1 MSAEDY
7 LTIFWSV
14 LAAVGAFASAM
25 MLVAAERHGAHA
37 QAWLAASAF
46 GLWSALA
53 AVCFF
58 FWEAAA

>member
-1 MSAEDY
+1 VSAVDY
-7 LTIFWSV
+7 LMIWSV
-14 LAAVGAFASAM
+14 LAAVGALSSAM

-46 GLWSALA
+46 GLWSAVA

-58 FWEAAA
+58 VWEGP

>member
-1 MSAEDY
+1 M
-7 LTIFWSV
+7 IWSV
-14 LAAVGAFASAM
+14 LAAVGAFSSAM

>member
-1 MSAEDY
+1 MSKADY

-25 MLVAAERHGAHA
+25 MLVAAERHGGAHAA
-37 QAWLAASAF
+37 QAWLAA
-46 GLWSALA
+46 
-53 AVCFF
+53 VCYF

>member
-1 MSAEDY
+1 VSAVDDP
-7 LTIFWSV
+7 TIWSV
-14 LAAVGAFASAM
+14 LAAVGAFSSAM
-25 MLVAAERHGAHA
+25 MLVAAEHHGAHA

-46 GLWSALA
+46 GLCSAVA

>member
-1 MSAEDY
+1 MSAADY

-25 MLVAAERHGAHA
+25 MLVAAERRGAHT

-46 GLWSALA
+46 GLWSAAA

-58 FWEAAA
+58 WEGP